1 MVAFRPTVLCWASR
15 GNTQLADDVE
25 QLFEHAIGVL
35 ADAMTLDRK
44 LFDTSRAAATSCA
57 ANASHRPRGLAG

>member
-1 MVAFRPTVLCWASR
+1 MAALQSTVLRWS
-15 GNTQLADDVE
+15 GNTPLTDDVE
-25 QLFEHAIGVL
+25 QLFEHTIGVL
-35 ADAMTLDRK
+35 TDAMTLDRQ